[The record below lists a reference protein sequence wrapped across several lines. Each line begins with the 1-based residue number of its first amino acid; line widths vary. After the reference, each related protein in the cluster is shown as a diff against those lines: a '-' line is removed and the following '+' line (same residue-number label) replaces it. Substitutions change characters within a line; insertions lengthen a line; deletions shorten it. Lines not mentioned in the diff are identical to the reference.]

1 MRVAVIGTGRM
12 GAAMARRI
20 GGAGHGL
27 TLYNRTTSVAQAL
40 AKEIG
45 ASAVET
51 ACEAARAAEVCVVS
65 LAADAAVEAT
75 YHGRGGLLAGLSSGT
90 VVCDTSTLDPQTPRA
105 LAAEAASRGATVL
118 DTPVSGSVTM
128 VDSGELTIMAGGD
141 RAALEL
147 ARPVLASFASKVFHL
162 GDVGAG
168 ATMKLV
174 VNAVVAGLNAA
185 LSEALVLAE
194 KAGLDRSTTYDVLE
208 SSAVAAPFVK
218 YKRAAFVDPESA
230 AVAFSLALA
239 KKDLD
244 LIARLASQVGARM
257 DQSAATRALVTEAV
271 TSGLADADISAL
283 AAYLR

>member
-1 MRVAVIGTGRM
+1 
-12 GAAMARRI
+12 
-20 GGAGHGL
+20 
-27 TLYNRTTSVAQAL
+27 
-40 AKEIG
+40 
-45 ASAVET
+45 
-51 ACEAARAAEVCVVS
+51 
-65 LAADAAVEAT
+65 
-75 YHGRGGLLAGLSSGT
+75 
-90 VVCDTSTLDPQTPRA
+90 
-105 LAAEAASRGATVL
+105 
-118 DTPVSGSVTM
+118 M
-128 VDSGELTIMAGGD
+128 VDSGQLTVMAGGD

-147 ARPVLASFASKVFHL
+147 ARPVLASFASRVFHL